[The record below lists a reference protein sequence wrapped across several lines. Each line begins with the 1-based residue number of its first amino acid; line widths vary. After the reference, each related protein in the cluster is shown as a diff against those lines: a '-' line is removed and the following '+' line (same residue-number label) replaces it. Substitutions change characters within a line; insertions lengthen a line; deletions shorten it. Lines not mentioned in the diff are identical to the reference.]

1 MQNKDNHQKRAI
13 NNFYYILNKYIKQ
26 FFPSGINFEIKTVGN
41 KKVLKKHVIKY
52 KNKIL
57 FYPCL
62 ESPRIYAVL
71 SIDYN
76 YKVASIDIIEYVLQ
90 ELMNVSPYTYDNEFY
105 NEKRVYGSG
114 AAFAR
119 FYLDAAYN
127 TAFEVA
133 VCRHMCKGNDDKNNR
148 TTKTLIDLLFK
159 LNTWTTKTYE
169 GNKVPFGFIIDC
181 NVRDAESYNYI
192 DFLDNHSSAVFTDG
206 VYGGIL
212 LDVKGNF
219 IKYFSYED
227 SEQRQIE
234 KDKTK
239 PISPL
244 NYIMFTE
251 NCCNKKIGMLCLTNG
266 DILLIKNKKL
276 LFSKRN
282 GNWIYYDY
290 NRFRHETAKYIH
302 TDIYDKDNYLTN
314 FIDQIYLTV
323 LDVSFSHTGGCL
335 AITNYDRFD
344 EYKEA
349 IEKDLLD
356 IDLLDDDND
365 DEELKAQKSKI
376 RQRKKVIRNLLGAHP
391 FSKTYKEFY
400 NITRKL
406 RQELLGLDGATIV
419 NTNGKLLA
427 AGAIVSID
435 GGSENGGRTAAAK
448 QLAKYGFAI
457 KISEDGY
464 IQCYGYNN
472 DTKKV
477 ENFLNF
483 C

>member
-1 MQNKDNHQKRAI
+1 MATKDNHRKKAT
-13 NNFYYILNKYIKQ
+13 NNFSYILNKYVKQ
-26 FFPSGINFEIKTVGN
+26 FFPSNIRFEIKNIKNFKTVN
-41 KKVLKKHVIKY
+41 KYVIKY
-52 KNKIL
+52 ANKII

-62 ESPRIYAVL
+62 ENPQIYGMIKL
-71 SIDYN
+71 DYAI
-76 YKVASIDIIEYVLQ
+76 ASIDVIEYVLQ
-90 ELMNVSPYTYDNEFY
+90 ELMNVSPYTYNNEYFR
-105 NEKRVYGSG
+105 EKRIYTSKSP
-114 AAFAR
+114 FSK
-119 FYLDAAYN
+119 FYSETAYDM
-127 TAFEVA
+127 AFEIA
-133 VCRHMCKGNDDKNNR
+133 ICRYIMKGNRDIKNNL
-148 TTKTLIDLLFK
+148 TKTLLNLLCK
-159 LNTWTTKTYE
+159 LNTWSLKTYE

-181 NVRDAESYNYI
+181 NIQNNSSYNYLN
-192 DFLDNHSSAVFTDG
+192 FLDNNSSAVFTDG
-206 VYGGIL
+206 IYGGIL
-212 LDVKGNF
+212 LDRNGNF

-227 SEQRQIE
+227 VNNSSNSNI
-234 KDKTK
+234 KK
-239 PISPL
+239 PISPF

-251 NCCNKKIGMLCLTNG
+251 NCTNKKIGVLCLTNG
-266 DILLIKNKKL
+266 DILLIKDKKL

-290 NRFRHETAKYIH
+290 NRFRHIISKCVNTN
-302 TDIYDKDNYLTN
+302 IYDKSAYLTN

-335 AITNYDRFD
+335 AITYHDKFN
-344 EYKEA
+344 EYKNA

-356 IDLLDDDND
+356 IDLTDND
-365 DEELKAQKSKI
+365 DDDDELKDQKNKI
-376 RQRKKVIRNLLGAHP
+376 RQRKMVIKNLLEDHP
-391 FSKTYKEFY
+391 EFF

-435 GGSENGGRTAAAK
+435 SGSENGGRTAATK

-472 DTKKV
+472 KTGKV
-477 ENFLNF
+477 ENVLNF

>member
-1 MQNKDNHQKRAI
+1 MANKDNHQKKAT
-13 NNFYYILNKYIKQ
+13 NNFFYILNKYIKQ
-26 FFPSGINFEIKTVGN
+26 FFPSNVSFEIKSVGN
-41 KKVLKKHVIKY
+41 FKTVNKYVIKFH
-52 KNKIL
+52 NKII

-62 ESPRIYAVL
+62 ENPRIYGM
-71 SIDYN
+71 IKIN
-76 YKVASIDIIEYVLQ
+76 YTIASIDIIEYVLQ
-90 ELMNVSPYTYDNEFY
+90 ELMSVSPYTYDNKYF
-105 NEKRVYGSG
+105 NEKRTYTSKSP
-114 AAFAR
+114 FSK
-119 FYLDAAYN
+119 FYSETAYD

-133 VCRHMCKGNDDKNNR
+133 ICRYMMKGNGDINNKLS
-148 TTKTLIDLLFK
+148 KTLLNLLFK
-159 LNTWTTKTYE
+159 LNTWSLKTYE

-181 NVRDAESYNYI
+181 NEQNTNSYSYLN
-192 DFLDNHSSAVFTDG
+192 FLDNNSSAVFTDG

-212 LDVKGNF
+212 LDKSGNF

-227 SEQRQIE
+227 TNSNFNE
-234 KDKTK
+234 DNMK
-239 PISPL
+239 PISPF

-251 NCCNKKIGMLCLTNG
+251 NCIEKRIGVLCLVNG
-266 DILLIKNKKL
+266 DILLIKDKKL

-290 NRFRHETAKYIH
+290 NRFRHVVSKYINA
-302 TDIYDKDNYLTN
+302 DIYDKNAYLTN

-323 LDVSFSHTGGCL
+323 LDVSFAHTGGCL
-335 AITNYDRFD
+335 AITHYDKFD
-344 EYKEA
+344 EYKNA

-356 IDLLDDDND
+356 IDLMDND
-365 DEELKAQKSKI
+365 DDDDELKAQKNKI
-376 RQRKKVIRNLLGAHP
+376 RQRKKVIKNLLEIHP
-391 FSKTYKEFY
+391 FSNTYKEFF

-435 GGSENGGRTAAAK
+435 GGSENGGRTAATK

-472 DTKKV
+472 KTTKV
-477 ENFLNF
+477 ENILNF

>member
-1 MQNKDNHQKRAI
+1 MAKDNHKAKAI
-13 NNFYYILNKYIKQ
+13 NNFLYILNSYIKQ
-26 FFPSGINFEIKTVGN
+26 FFPSNTYFDIKTIKN
-41 KKVLKKHVIKY
+41 KKTLNKHVIKY
-52 KNKIL
+52 ADKIL

-62 ESPRIYAVL
+62 KNPQIYGL
-71 SIDYN
+71 MKIQYSI
-76 YKVASIDIIEYVLQ
+76 ASIDIIEYILQ
-90 ELMNVSPYTYDNEFY
+90 EIMSVSPYTYDNENF
-105 NEKRVYGSG
+105 NEKRIFVSKS
-114 AAFAR
+114 AFSK
-119 FYLDAAYN
+119 FYYETIYN

-133 VCRHMCKGNDDKNNR
+133 ICRYMVKGDSTKDR
-148 TTKTLIDLLFK
+148 VSKTLLNLLFK
-159 LNTWTTKTYE
+159 LDTWSSKTYE

-181 NVRDAESYNYI
+181 DVENKSYNYLN
-192 DFLDNHSSAVFTDG
+192 FLDNHSSAVFTDG
-206 VYGGIL
+206 IYGGIL
-212 LDVKGNF
+212 LDKYGNF

-227 SEQRQIE
+227 TPNDHNI
-234 KDKTK
+234 DNLK
-239 PISPL
+239 PIAPF

-251 NCCNKKIGMLCLTNG
+251 NCIMKRIGILCLSNG

-290 NRFRHETAKYIH
+290 NRFRHVISQYIN
-302 TDIYDKDNYLTN
+302 TNVYDKNAYLTD

-323 LDVSFSHTGGCL
+323 LDVSFAHTGGCL
-335 AITNYDRFD
+335 AITSHDKFE
-344 EYKEA
+344 EYRQA
-349 IEKDLLD
+349 IENDLLD
-356 IDLLDDDND
+356 IELIDNDND
-365 DEELKAQKSKI
+365 DNESKMQKDKI
-376 RQRKKVIRNLLGAHP
+376 RQRKKVIKNLLESYP
-391 FSKTYKEFY
+391 FSNTYKKFY

-435 GGSENGGRTAAAK
+435 GGSENGGRTAATK

-464 IQCYGYNN
+464 IQCYGYNEK
-472 DTKKV
+472 TTKV
-477 ENFLNF
+477 ENVLNF